1 MLPNV
6 VRRRTNSLPNFVDE
20 FFNDG
25 FLTGFLTPD
34 HNWQNNWTP
43 AVNVEETEKDYRIEV
58 AAPGLEKNDIKVS
71 VNDGV
76 LSVAYEKKTE
86 KEEKKDSYL
95 RREFGYSSF
104 SRSGI
109 TPYPDLPRNC
119 VAGAIRRIISPFRG
133 ACPGAQ
139 TEEFKCPIPRSPRNG
154 RRRAAS

>member
-76 LSVAYEKKTE
+76 LSVAYEKKSE

-95 RREFGYSSF
+95 RREFGYNSF
-104 SRSGI
+104 SRSF
-109 TPYPDLPRNC
+109 TLPEETD
-119 VAGAIRRIISPFRG
+119 VDKII
-133 ACPGAQ
+133 AQ
-139 TEEFKCPIPRSPRNG
+139 HRNG
-154 RRRAAS
+154 VLHITVPKAEAKVVPSREIKIS

>member
-25 FLTGFLTPD
+25 FLTGFFTPD
-34 HNWQNNWTP
+34 YNWRNNGTP

-71 VNDGV
+71 VNEGV

-95 RREFGYSSF
+95 RREFGYTSF
-104 SRSGI
+104 NRSFALPEETDVDKIIAQHKNGVLHITVPKAEAKVVPSREI
-109 TPYPDLPRNC
+109 K
-119 VAGAIRRIISPFRG
+119 IS
-133 ACPGAQ
+133 
-139 TEEFKCPIPRSPRNG
+139 
-154 RRRAAS
+154 